1 MRCSRCDTTAP
12 RSTRNEYLTRTNGL
26 YNDDDDEVDN
36 IKRKDLETYLVQYG
50 CDKETISILFNYGVH
65 SLHDMTMLRQIKID
79 TKFKGCTELQ
89 KQKIKNIFAKFY
101 ADQLEEQDH
110 RPQEIERMVSEALAS
125 M

>member
-1 MRCSRCDTTAP
+1 
-12 RSTRNEYLTRTNGL
+12 
-26 YNDDDDEVDN
+26 
-36 IKRKDLETYLVQYG
+36 
-50 CDKETISILFNYGVH
+50 
-65 SLHDMTMLRQIKID
+65 MTMLRQIKID